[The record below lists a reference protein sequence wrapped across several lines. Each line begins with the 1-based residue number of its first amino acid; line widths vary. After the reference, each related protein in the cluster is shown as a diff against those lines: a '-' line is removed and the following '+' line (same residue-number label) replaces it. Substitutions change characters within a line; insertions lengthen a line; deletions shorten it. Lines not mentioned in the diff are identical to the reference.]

1 MSNSEEKTE
10 EMEIDLRE
18 IVYILLEQVGGKVT
32 IQRSIL
38 ERMRS
43 AKSAPKIKAGYVKE
57 IDAITV
63 VTQRRM
69 LAEAQRGKIL
79 TGNRKLILPRGGN

>member
-43 AKSAPKIKAGYVKE
+43 ASWY
-57 IDAITV
+57 
-63 VTQRRM
+63 RYRC
-69 LAEAQRGKIL
+69 
-79 TGNRKLILPRGGN
+79 TG